1 MQEEEWVS
9 EDAVVLYRTEWKP
22 LYYYTLLLMFKAP
35 IRTPL
40 YVNKVLIYKGV
51 STSVDMKNLCIYKLY
66 IIYLKEDLWPYETGQ
81 GRMKRMVNLK
91 K

>member
-40 YVNKVLIYKGV
+40 YLNKVLIYKGV

-66 IIYLKEDLWPYETGQ
+66 IIYLKEDLWPYEAGQ